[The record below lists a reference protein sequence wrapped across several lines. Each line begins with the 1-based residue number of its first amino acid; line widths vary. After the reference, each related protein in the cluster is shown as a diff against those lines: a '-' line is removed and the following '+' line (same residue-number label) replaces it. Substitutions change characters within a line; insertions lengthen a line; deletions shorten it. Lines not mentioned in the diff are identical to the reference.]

1 MQTAQLKMYEKK
13 TLPLGLGHDF
23 DVQTS
28 GVAYWDGTSGSS
40 STSNCTPTKITTE
53 AHVLPG
59 FEQAL
64 LLTNSAAGG
73 YSRSEV
79 ITVSPS
85 QPVYVG
91 VLLKLG
97 AGTSATLKLY
107 NVDGAAYFGDETITY
122 SGEQYALVEIR
133 ANTPAGCNR
142 MQVEIGGTGAAD
154 TVYVQGVF
162 GPYMA
167 GMRYVELQQ
176 SWLDETYKLRLIRP
190 MRFKIQVSS
199 NVYDYTSRYWNG
211 DLRLGED
218 YQPLEVT
225 NRAINPYSLP
235 LNDVPGIEDDLDH
248 PIWIHVQRSL
258 GDTEPLDSEAATTTG
273 PLEYLMSGYL
283 HQVALA
289 LQNAQPNKPRWA
301 EFVAETRFEDALET
315 VARSTPQ
322 ALVRERRVMHI
333 RA

>member
-97 AGTSATLKLY
+97 AGTSARGLFLEQA
-107 NVDGAAYFGDETITY
+107 VAAISGA
-122 SGEQYALVEIR
+122 
-133 ANTPAGCNR
+133 
-142 MQVEIGGTGAAD
+142 
-154 TVYVQGVF
+154 
-162 GPYMA
+162 GP
-167 GMRYVELQQ
+167 
-176 SWLDETYKLRLIRP
+176 
-190 MRFKIQVSS
+190 
-199 NVYDYTSRYWNG
+199 
-211 DLRLGED
+211 
-218 YQPLEVT
+218 
-225 NRAINPYSLP
+225 
-235 LNDVPGIEDDLDH
+235 VP
-248 PIWIHVQRSL
+248 P
-258 GDTEPLDSEAATTTG
+258 
-273 PLEYLMSGYL
+273 
-283 HQVALA
+283 VAL
-289 LQNAQPNKPRWA
+289 LGGDR
-301 EFVAETRFEDALET
+301 TD
-315 VARSTPQ
+315 
-322 ALVRERRVMHI
+322 RR
-333 RA
+333 AD